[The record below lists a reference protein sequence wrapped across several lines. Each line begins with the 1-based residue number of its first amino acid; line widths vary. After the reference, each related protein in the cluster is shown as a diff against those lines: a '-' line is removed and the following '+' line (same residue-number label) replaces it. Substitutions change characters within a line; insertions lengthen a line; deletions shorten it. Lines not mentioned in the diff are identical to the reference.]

1 MIRTLEGPGIAGFL
15 AAYHRTAMSTRIE
28 QRADR
33 AVVAA
38 DQNHGTARDVA
49 RTKITGVRHLRFM
62 TGVDPAL
69 VEQPT
74 PFLLE
79 AFGIGE
85 YPPVYTEKASRLV
98 IDDEGFVRFFH

>member
-1 MIRTLEGPGIAGFL
+1 
-15 AAYHRTAMSTRIE
+15 
-28 QRADR
+28 
-33 AVVAA
+33 
-38 DQNHGTARDVA
+38 
-49 RTKITGVRHLRFM
+49 M